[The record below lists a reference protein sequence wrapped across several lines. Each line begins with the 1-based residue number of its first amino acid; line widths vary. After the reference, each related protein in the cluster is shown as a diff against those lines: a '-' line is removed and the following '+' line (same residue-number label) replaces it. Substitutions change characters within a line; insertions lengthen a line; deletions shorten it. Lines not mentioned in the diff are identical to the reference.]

1 MIGRLA
7 GHVRQ
12 TRGPPRGDTRLW
24 PPGNTQVTPVA
35 PRPSGGRPGR
45 GGPTMAAGTIRY
57 WAAART
63 AAGLA
68 EESWSGSTL
77 GEVLAAAA
85 DRHGPEL
92 ARVLS
97 VASFLVDGTRTRSEA
112 SLEDGSTIEVLPPFA
127 GG

>member
-1 MIGRLA
+1 
-7 GHVRQ
+7 
-12 TRGPPRGDTRLW
+12 
-24 PPGNTQVTPVA
+24 
-35 PRPSGGRPGR
+35 
-45 GGPTMAAGTIRY
+45 MAAGTIRY
-57 WAAART
+57 WAAARA

-68 EESWSGSTL
+68 EEPWAGTTL

-97 VASFLVDGTRTRSEA
+97 VASFLVDGTRARSESA
-112 SLEDGSTIEVLPPFA
+112 LADGATIEVLPPFA